1 MSEATSSS
9 DLHSPEHRA
18 TRFLSIALA
27 AITLLTIACAHKS
40 LDVTF
45 LDVGQGD
52 AVLIQAPTGQT
63 VLVDA
68 GAADP
73 VSKLLT
79 HGVEQIDLLV
89 ASHPHADHIGGM
101 DEILE
106 AFPIRTYLD
115 NGMPYT
121 TDAYQRVMTAIE
133 ARPNLTYL
141 SPEPRTITLGETT
154 IEVLDGYTSRTHVNN
169 GSLAL
174 LVRHG
179 EFSLLLTGDAET
191 AALRYLTRSY
201 AVPNV
206 TVLKASHHGSD
217 NGFTDSLLAVA
228 RPDVVV
234 ISVGAGNGFGHPG
247 PQALSAYLSASV
259 LVYRTDIHGSV
270 TVRGFPDGSYQVVT
284 EK

>member
-1 MSEATSSS
+1 MTVPAKSSRPTVFSSLRSALTALTFLAT
-9 DLHSPEHRA
+9 
-18 TRFLSIALA
+18 
-27 AITLLTIACAHKS
+27 ACAPKS
-40 LDVTF
+40 LNVTF

-73 VSKLLT
+73 VDKLLT
-79 HGVEQIDLLV
+79 HDVEQIDLLV

-101 DEILE
+101 DEILK
-106 AFPIRTYLD
+106 AFPIRAYLD
-115 NGMPYT
+115 NGMPHT

-133 ARPNLTYL
+133 ARPDLTYL

-154 IEVLDGYTSRTHVNN
+154 ITILDGYTSRTHVNN

-174 LVRHG
+174 LIRHG

-206 TVLKASHHGSD
+206 TVLKASHHGSN
-217 NGFTDSLLAVA
+217 NGFTDSLLAAVQ
-228 RPDVVV
+228 PDVVV
-234 ISVGAGNGFGHPG
+234 ISVGAGNSFGHPG
-247 PQALSAYLSASV
+247 PQALSAYLSASAH
-259 LVYRTDIHGSV
+259 VYRTDIHGSV
-270 TVRGFPDGSYQVVT
+270 TVRGFPDGSYQVFT
-284 EK
+284 ER